1 MPIDIWPLLRPFLVM
16 AILLSAMYEPKKGKN
31 EKKRDAVTVPVPDK
45 EEVYDAEYE
54 QL

>member
-1 MPIDIWPLLRPFLVM
+1 MPVDIWPLLRPFLVM
-16 AILLSAMYEPKKGKN
+16 AIMLSAMYEPKKKN
-31 EKKRDAVTVPVPDK
+31 KKGRDAVPVPVPDK